1 MSKIINIG
9 IIGCGHWG
17 PNYVRVLNASPS
29 AIVKVVYDLD
39 EIEELLDRLEAFV
52 VETGRENMEEIEKF
66 VHEIGLPRFVPWESI
81 VIFIKSV
88 I

>member
-1 MSKIINIG
+1 
-9 IIGCGHWG
+9 
-17 PNYVRVLNASPS
+17 
-29 AIVKVVYDLD
+29 
-39 EIEELLDRLEAFV
+39 
-52 VETGRENMEEIEKF
+52 MEEIEKF

>member
-1 MSKIINIG
+1 M
-9 IIGCGHWG
+9 
-17 PNYVRVLNASPS
+17 
-29 AIVKVVYDLD
+29 YDLD
-39 EIEELLDRLEAFV
+39 EIEKLLDKLEAFV

-66 VHEIGLPRFVPWESI
+66 VHEIGLPRFVPWEYI

>member
-1 MSKIINIG
+1 
-9 IIGCGHWG
+9 
-17 PNYVRVLNASPS
+17 
-29 AIVKVVYDLD
+29 VYDLD

-81 VIFIKSV
+81 VIFIKS
-88 I
+88 II